1 MSADTTTVAITKS
14 GASLFL
20 DFVGSGPRRPC
31 LILYSGGDAGMPFD
45 LEPGTYV
52 MGRAPECRL
61 HLDNPGISR
70 RHAELQVTESTVTIV
85 DLGSSNGTFVNETRV
100 AAPLQL
106 KGGDM
111 VRLGVVVLRFYES
124 QSLEAALHDRIYR
137 TATVDPGTEVFNR
150 RYLFDT
156 LKREMRLARE
166 QQRALSVL
174 CYDLDHFKSVN
185 DRWGHAA
192 GDVVLRDSAAV
203 VRNTLRGHGVLGRLG
218 GEEFAAVLP
227 HTELPMAADIAE
239 HVRAAVADYVFAV
252 GLQGGVPVQHRQT
265 ISIGVA
271 AIGPDTLEPAD
282 LLAAADRQL
291 YASKNGGRNRVSVD
305 RR

>member
-137 TATVDPGTEVFNR
+137 TATVDPGTEVLSSSPYSDNSWNVVTNGTTSEVLDVYAMCYNPR
-150 RYLFDT
+150 GSVT
-156 LKREMRLARE
+156 GGTSVSGAPST
-166 QQRALSVL
+166 ALS
-174 CYDLDHFKSVN
+174 K
-185 DRWGHAA
+185 A
-192 GDVVLRDSAAV
+192 
-203 VRNTLRGHGVLGRLG
+203 
-218 GEEFAAVLP
+218 
-227 HTELPMAADIAE
+227 IASS
-239 HVRAAVADYVFAV
+239 R
-252 GLQGGVPVQHRQT
+252 
-265 ISIGVA
+265 
-271 AIGPDTLEPAD
+271 
-282 LLAAADRQL
+282 
-291 YASKNGGRNRVSVD
+291 
-305 RR
+305 